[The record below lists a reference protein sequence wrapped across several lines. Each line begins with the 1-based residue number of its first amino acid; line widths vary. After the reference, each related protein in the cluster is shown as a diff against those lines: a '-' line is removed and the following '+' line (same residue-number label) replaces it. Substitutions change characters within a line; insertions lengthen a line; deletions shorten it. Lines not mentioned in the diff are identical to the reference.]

1 MSVESFDPNQAAP
14 AVTMTAAAV
23 EHARRQIQ
31 QAGASG
37 IRLAV
42 KESGC
47 SGYMYVV
54 DFVSEAD
61 DSDLQFAVADDVTLF
76 VEKTALPIVRGTEID
91 FGADGVNRVIKFNNP
106 NVSAECGCGES
117 FIIDQE
123 EAV

>member
-1 MSVESFDPNQAAP
+1 MSVESFDPAQSP

-47 SGYMYVV
+47 SGYMYIV
-54 DFVSEAD
+54 DFVAEPDA
-61 DSDLQFAVADDVTLF
+61 SDVSLTVADDVTLF
-76 VEKTALPIVRGTEID
+76 VESSALPIVRGTEID
-91 FGADGVNRVIKFNNP
+91 FAKEGVNRVIKFRNP
-106 NVSAECGCGES
+106 NVTAECGCGES
-117 FIIDQE
+117 FVVE
-123 EAV
+123 TEA

>member
-76 VEKTALPIVRGTEID
+76 VEKSALPIVRGTEID

>member
-1 MSVESFDPNQAAP
+1 MSVESFDPTSGAD
-14 AVTMTAAAV
+14 VTMTPAAI

-31 QAGASG
+31 QAGARG

-54 DFVSEAD
+54 DFVAEAN
-61 DSDLQFAVADDVTLF
+61 DSDISFAVADDVTLY
-76 VEKTALPIVRGTEID
+76 VQKAALSIVRGTQID
-91 FGADGVNRVIKFNNP
+91 FAKDGVNRVIKFNNP

-117 FIIDQE
+117 FVVE
-123 EAV
+123 SEH